1 MAGRR
6 VDRTIWAAVGSPR
19 SALRAA
25 SARRAAPPLA
35 LLAFIA
41 LHAPLGVAMR
51 YSRAGAT
58 AHALATLAVGL
69 YWALKGQVERVAY
82 LCLYIA
88 GAEVLWRMTKIAL
101 TWEYGKQIT
110 SLILLVTLLRV
121 RATRFPLLPILF
133 FSLLLPSIPLTVSSQ
148 DFAQLRRSLSQ
159 NLSGPLSLTL
169 AACFFGR
176 LAISREEFSRL
187 FLALLAPVAA
197 ISAIIVLGIASAESI
212 QFAGASNFTTS
223 GGFGPNQVST
233 TLGLGALAALL
244 CALTTGEGG
253 QFRTIMLCVTMGLA
267 AQSAMTFSRSGLY
280 CLILSTGAAMMC
292 AARNPVVVAR
302 WLAALAA
309 VAVVSY
315 YLIAPA
321 LDDFT
326 GGALSARF
334 AETNTSNR
342 YDFMVADFKLWME
355 HPILGVGPAGSKEV
369 HGGAASHSE
378 ITRLLSEHGLPGLA
392 ALLLLGVMA
401 ARNVVRAGTV
411 PGRAICAALGAYSLL
426 LIASN
431 GMRIVSP
438 SVVYGLCFAI
448 YLPEEERGA

>member
-6 VDRTIWAAVGSPR
+6 VDRSVWATAGPPGPV
-19 SALRAA
+19 LRAA
-25 SARRAAPPLA
+25 TAHRVAPPLA

-41 LHAPLGVAMR
+41 LHIPLGVVMR

-69 YWALKGQVERVAY
+69 YWAVNARVERVAY

-110 SLILLVTLLRV
+110 CLILLVTLVRV

-133 FSLLLPSIPLTVSSQ
+133 FALLLPSVPLTVSSQ
-148 DFAQLRRSLSQ
+148 GFAQLRRSLSQ

-169 AACFFGR
+169 VACFFGR
-176 LAISREEFSRL
+176 LAISREAFSRL

-197 ISAIIVLGIASAESI
+197 ISAIIVLRIASAESI
-212 QFAGASNFTTS
+212 RFTTESNFATS

-244 CALTTGEGG
+244 CALTTGAGS
-253 QFRTIMLCVTMGLA
+253 QFRAIMFCATMVLA

-280 CLILSTGAAMMC
+280 CLVLSTAAAMVC
-292 AARNPVVVAR
+292 AARNPVIVAR
-302 WLAALAA
+302 WLAALAV
-309 VAVVSY
+309 VAVVAY
-315 YLIAPA
+315 YLIVPA

-326 GGALSARF
+326 GGALTARF
-334 AETNTSNR
+334 AERTTSNR
-342 YDFMVADFKLWME
+342 YEFMVADVKVWMD
-355 HPILGVGPAGSKEV
+355 HPLLGVGPGGSKV
-369 HGGAASHSE
+369 FHDGAATHSE
-378 ITRLLSEHGLPGLA
+378 ATRLLAEHGLPGLA

-401 ARNVVRAGTV
+401 ARNVVRAGSA
-411 PGRAICAALGAYSLL
+411 PARAVYAALGAYSLL
-426 LIASN
+426 LVASN

-438 SVVYGLCFAI
+438 AVIYGICFAV
-448 YLPEEERGA
+448 YSAGENREP